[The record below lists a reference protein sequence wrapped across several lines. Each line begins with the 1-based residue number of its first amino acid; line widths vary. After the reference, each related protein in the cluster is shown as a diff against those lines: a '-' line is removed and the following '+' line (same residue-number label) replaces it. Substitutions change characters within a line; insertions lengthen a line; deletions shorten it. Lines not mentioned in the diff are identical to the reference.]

1 MEKLKMN
8 NFANVIE
15 CLNRGGHAGRMSWQG
30 NKEIVKQIPQ
40 CISKDIVPRM
50 TSLPDSIKPVIGT
63 VGSGEISYHD
73 QVLIITF
80 TDDGNTPAA
89 ATYYIPT
96 WEDIF
101 AEDWFCEG

>member
-15 CLNRGGHAGRMSWQG
+15 CLNRGGHAKRMAWQG
-30 NKEIVKQIPQ
+30 NRKIVKQLPQ

-63 VGSGEISYHD
+63 VGSGSGGEFS
-73 QVLIITF
+73 
-80 TDDGNTPAA
+80 
-89 ATYYIPT
+89 
-96 WEDIF
+96 DILF
-101 AEDWFCEG
+101 ACVTVF

>member
-15 CLNRGGHAGRMSWQG
+15 CLNRGGHAKRMVWQE
-30 NKEIVKQIPQ
+30 NREIVKQVPQ

-50 TSLPDSIKPVIGT
+50 TSLPDSIKPMIGT

-73 QVLIITF
+73 QVLSIVF
-80 TDDGNTPAA
+80 TDDGKTPAD